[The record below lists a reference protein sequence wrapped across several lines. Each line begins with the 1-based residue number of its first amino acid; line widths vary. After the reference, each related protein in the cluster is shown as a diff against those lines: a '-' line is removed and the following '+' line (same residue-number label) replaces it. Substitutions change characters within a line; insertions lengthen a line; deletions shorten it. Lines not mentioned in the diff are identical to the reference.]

1 MAGTLSAL
9 AEGHGV
15 GAPAMRPW
23 MVVRVRGDF
32 FRERAGYQYRLTGY
46 AAYRGLAG
54 AYIEGAGGR
63 LLRAAL
69 PRPW

>member
-1 MAGTLSAL
+1 
-9 AEGHGV
+9 
-15 GAPAMRPW
+15 MRPW